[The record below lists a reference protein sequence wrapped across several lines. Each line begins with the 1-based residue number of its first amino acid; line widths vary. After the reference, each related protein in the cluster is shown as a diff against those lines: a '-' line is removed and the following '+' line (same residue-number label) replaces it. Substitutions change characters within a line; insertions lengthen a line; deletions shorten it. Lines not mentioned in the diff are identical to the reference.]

1 MAWRQSDSGASVSM
15 KLDNIHGPQKVTSS
29 RVFNEYITRLDGLV
43 NGHGPRLLTEGK
55 KVIVTVDLDDDDG
68 SIKKEAKEAFI
79 EQAKSIGQF
88 DNAQWVKQLING
100 LKQTGVQG
108 VDHIT
113 EGDRPVTMNE
123 VKQLIQMLVNLIS
136 K

>member
-1 MAWRQSDSGASVSM
+1 M
-15 KLDNIHGPQKVTSS
+15 KLNDIPNQNRVTG
-29 RVFNEYITRLDGLV
+29 RVLNEYLSRLRGLMSPK
-43 NGHGPRLLTEGK
+43 GSRLLNEGK
-55 KVIVTVDLDDDDG
+55 KVVVTVDLDDDG
-68 SIKKEAKEAFI
+68 ETGIKKEAKEQFI

-88 DNAQWVKQLING
+88 DNVEWLKQLVNG
-100 LKQTGVQG
+100 MKQAGVQG
-108 VDHIT
+108 VSQIT

>member
-1 MAWRQSDSGASVSM
+1 M
-15 KLDNIHGPQKVTSS
+15 KLNAIHRPAKVTPN
-29 RVFNEYITRLDGLV
+29 RVFNEYVARLDELI
-43 NGHGPRLLTEGK
+43 NGNGPRLLTEGK
-55 KVIVTVDLDDDDG
+55 KVVVTVDLDDDDG
-68 SIKKEAKEAFI
+68 STIKNEAKKEFI

-108 VDHIT
+108 VTHIA

>member
-1 MAWRQSDSGASVSM
+1 M

-29 RVFNEYITRLDGLV
+29 RIFNEYMARLDNLV
-43 NGHGPRLLTEGK
+43 NNGSRLLMEAKKIVVTTE
-55 KVIVTVDLDDDDG
+55 IIDDEDG
-68 SIKKEAKEAFI
+68 TIKKEAKEEFI
-79 EQAKSIGQF
+79 EQAKNIGQF

-108 VDHIT
+108 INHIA

-123 VKQLIQMLVNLIS
+123 VKQLIQMLVTLIS

>member
-1 MAWRQSDSGASVSM
+1 M
-15 KLDNIHGPQKVTSS
+15 KLNSIHRPAKVTPN
-29 RVFNEYITRLDGLV
+29 RVFNEYITRLDALI
-43 NGHGPRLLTEGK
+43 NGEGPRLLTEGK
-55 KVIVTVDLDDDDG
+55 KVIVTVDLDDDDE
-68 SIKKEAKEAFI
+68 SAIKKEAKEAFI

-108 VDHIT
+108 ANHIA

-123 VKQLIQMLVNLIS
+123 MKQLIQMLVNLIS